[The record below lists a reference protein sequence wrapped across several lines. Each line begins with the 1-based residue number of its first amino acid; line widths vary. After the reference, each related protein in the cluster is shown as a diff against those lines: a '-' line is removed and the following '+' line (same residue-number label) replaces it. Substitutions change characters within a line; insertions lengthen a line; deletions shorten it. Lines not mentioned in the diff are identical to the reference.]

1 MGHPGKDMTC
11 TKVGIAALKCSPP
24 PQLLGQGL
32 SIPGAP
38 RVPPG
43 PRGNHPVNHPT
54 SSSSTPPPQPPS
66 GAPRRHPI
74 CLQMTIFQLP
84 AELRKTSVAGIMDL
98 PPLLEMSNDEYDAAD
113 ESDNSLDM
121 GSAEVKPPISLK
133 QTEYSLKKFG
143 KGMGQAKDSVVNK
156 WKKVWVAGF
165 LHNKHWSMIQEQN
178 HLNQVQD

>member
-1 MGHPGKDMTC
+1 
-11 TKVGIAALKCSPP
+11 
-24 PQLLGQGL
+24 
-32 SIPGAP
+32 
-38 RVPPG
+38 
-43 PRGNHPVNHPT
+43 
-54 SSSSTPPPQPPS
+54 
-66 GAPRRHPI
+66 
-74 CLQMTIFQLP
+74 
-84 AELRKTSVAGIMDL
+84 MDL

-178 HLNQVQD
+178 HLNQVQDWPQHWETAVVCFFGNIWELPAID